1 MSIFMNK
8 TMVFVSCW
16 IVRIVFSVVTMTAV
30 DLSTTTVDRTGSMF
44 LLLAGLCGAVFGY
57 PLIHAIEARIGTM
70 FDHHAFSVKYRKPYS
85 VFVFACIVVII
96 TFFANHV
103 SSETVKI
110 LLKSLGA
117 FIYFFGYLTTRI
129 EGE

>member
-1 MSIFMNK
+1 MSTPKSKITANAIVWIAKILLAIF
-8 TMVFVSCW
+8 
-16 IVRIVFSVVTMTAV
+16 TMTSITIGTNNESHTVVILMVLVAV
-30 DLSTTTVDRTGSMF
+30 
-44 LLLAGLCGAVFGY
+44 CGVVFGY
-57 PLIHAIEARIGTM
+57 PLIYMVESHVGT
-70 FDHHAFSVKYRKPYS
+70 VT
-85 VFVFACIVVII
+85 FVFACIVVII

-129 EGE
+129 EEE